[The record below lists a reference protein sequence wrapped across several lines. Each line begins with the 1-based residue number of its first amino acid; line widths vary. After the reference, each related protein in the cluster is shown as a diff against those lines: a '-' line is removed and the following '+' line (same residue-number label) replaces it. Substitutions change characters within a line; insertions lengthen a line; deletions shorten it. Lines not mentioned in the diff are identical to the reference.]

1 MRLKNTDI
9 KKNEYIEDGSLFKN
23 KYETLFVYRFDR
35 WDRKGYLINLS
46 NGLSLGKYDL
56 VNEEPL
62 TPDFEWI
69 EKVLD
74 ISIEEGKN
82 YFPDSKY
89 SIELVKDGE

>member
-1 MRLKNTDI
+1 MRLKNMNI
-9 KKNEYIEDGSLFKN
+9 KKDEYIEDGSLFKN
-23 KYETLFVYRFDR
+23 KYETLFIYKFDR
-35 WDRKGYLINLS
+35 WSGKGYLINLS
-46 NGLSLGKYDL
+46 NGLSKHDF

>member
-9 KKNEYIEDGSLFKN
+9 KKDKYIEEGSLFKN
-23 KYETLFVYRFDR
+23 KYETLFVYQFDR
-35 WDRKGYLINLS
+35 WSRKGYLINLS
-46 NGLSLGKYDL
+46 NGLGKHDF

-69 EKVLD
+69 ERVLD

-89 SIELVKDGE
+89 VIELVKDGE

>member
-1 MRLKNTDI
+1 MRLKNVDI
-9 KKNEYIEDGSLFKN
+9 KKDEYIEDGSLFKN

-35 WDRKGYLINLS
+35 WNRKGYLINLS
-46 NGLSLGKYDL
+46 NGLSKHDL

>member
-1 MRLKNTDI
+1 MRLKNTDT
-9 KKNEYIEDGSLFKN
+9 KKDEYIEDGSLFKN
-23 KYETLFVYRFDR
+23 KYETLFVYRVDR
-35 WDRKGYLINLS
+35 WSMKGYLFNLS
-46 NGLSLGKYDL
+46 SGFGNRNL
-56 VNEEPL
+56 VNEEPR

>member
-1 MRLKNTDI
+1 MRLRNTDI
-9 KKNEYIEDGSLFKN
+9 KKDKYIEDGSLFKN
-23 KYETLFVYRFDR
+23 EYETLFVYRLDR
-35 WDRKGYLINLS
+35 WNRKGYLINLS
-46 NGLSLGKYDL
+46 KGLIKHDL
-56 VNEEPL
+56 VNEEPH

>member
-9 KKNEYIEDGSLFKN
+9 KKDEYIEDGSLFKN
-23 KYETLFVYRFDR
+23 EYETLFVYRFDR
-35 WDRKGYLINLS
+35 WNRKGYLINLS
-46 NGLSLGKYDL
+46 SGFGNRNL
-56 VNEEPL
+56 VNEEPR

-74 ISIEEGKN
+74 ISIEEGEN

-89 SIELVKDGE
+89 SIDLVKDGE

>member
-1 MRLKNTDI
+1 MRLKNMDI
-9 KKNEYIEDGSLFKN
+9 KKDEYIEDGSLFKN
-23 KYETLFVYRFDR
+23 KCEMLFVYRLDR
-35 WDRKGYLINLS
+35 WSRKGYLFNLS
-46 NGLSLGKYDL
+46 SGFGNRNL
-56 VNEEPL
+56 VNEEPR

-89 SIELVKDGE
+89 VIELVKDGE